1 VSPQQWLGISKAILN
16 RSWTASAFEIDQ
28 QPVRGGMGPPAAF
41 QCVGKRLDAIPLLQ
55 CDEQTPRAIVALP
68 Q

>member
-1 VSPQQWLGISKAILN
+1 
-16 RSWTASAFEIDQ
+16 
-28 QPVRGGMGPPAAF
+28 MGPPAGF